1 VKAEIEK
8 IIRAD
13 EDAQK
18 RVEAARAEAQKIRAE
33 AQQKAKDIVA
43 QKENELAMLEKEEFE
58 RIVSEAR
65 TKSARAL
72 NEAER
77 YLAVLRSTKTERLKG
92 LIRVAAFALA
102 HAALFMAVFSLADLV
117 AHGKAGGILY
127 WLVVAVG
134 NIVIILLEGLVVSIQ
149 VIRLEYYEFFSKFFR
164 GGGDLFRSFD
174 REIGSEGKKV

>member
-1 VKAEIEK
+1 MKAEIEK

-13 EDAQK
+13 EDTQK

-92 LIRVAAFALA
+92 LIE
-102 HAALFMAVFSLADLV
+102 DLLKGV
-117 AHGKAGGILY
+117 MGG
-127 WLVVAVG
+127 
-134 NIVIILLEGLVVSIQ
+134 S
-149 VIRLEYYEFFSKFFR
+149 
-164 GGGDLFRSFD
+164 
-174 REIGSEGKKV
+174 

>member
-1 VKAEIEK
+1 MKAEIEK

-18 RVEAARAEAQKIRAE
+18 RVEAGRAEAQKIRTE

-58 RIVSEAR
+58 RIISEAR

-92 LIRVAAFALA
+92 LIE
-102 HAALFMAVFSLADLV
+102 DLLKGV
-117 AHGKAGGILY
+117 IGG
-127 WLVVAVG
+127 
-134 NIVIILLEGLVVSIQ
+134 S
-149 VIRLEYYEFFSKFFR
+149 
-164 GGGDLFRSFD
+164 
-174 REIGSEGKKV
+174 